1 MCMFSFGKKW
11 HPVLSFNIMQK
22 EDLIKRLRL
31 FAAITTTLFV
41 IMVVA
46 LLVQF
51 GFIANYH
58 KEIRDLKE
66 NNNQLQ
72 QEIENL
78 QKDVAYYGANGEG
91 PKDEGIRNAGAQ
103 QN

>member
-1 MCMFSFGKKW
+1 
-11 HPVLSFNIMQK
+11 MQK

-31 FAAITTTLFV
+31 FAAVTTTLFV

-58 KEIRDLKE
+58 KEIHDLHNHNE
-66 NNNQLQ
+66 EIQ
-72 QEIENL
+72 QEIKNL
-78 QKDVAYYGANGEG
+78 QQDIEYIENAFPEDQKA
-91 PKDEGIRNAGAQ
+91 RNAASG
-103 QN
+103 NKG